1 MLNKFLINL
10 IVLGSF
16 INLVGCMTA
25 DQPPNGFTKMEGA
38 KIKSGEK
45 ERTEKS
51 NKKSIQYF
59 VVAKLKSVNEQPQE
73 YLEFKSK
80 RFSDRS
86 TCVNWVNDNNNLITQ
101 SLQMHLTNRK
111 KGYFVDSIK
120 CFNTKY
126 ITSSG
131 LEESYEI

>member
-16 INLVGCMTA
+16 INLVGCITT
-25 DQPPNGFTKMEGA
+25 DQPPNGFTKMEGT
-38 KIKSGEK
+38 KINSGEK

-51 NKKSIQYF
+51 NKKSIQF
-59 VVAKLKSVNEQPQE
+59 FIVAKLKSVNEQPQE

>member
-1 MLNKFLINL
+1 MQNQGVSIF
-10 IVLGSF
+10 IVFSALLTLS
-16 INLVGCMTA
+16 GCMTA

-51 NKKSIQYF
+51 NEKSSQYF

-86 TCVNWVNDNNNLITQ
+86 TCVNWVSDNNQLLTR
-101 SLQMHLTNRK
+101 SLHELVRNRK
-111 KGYFVDSIK
+111 KGYFVDNIK
-120 CFNTKY
+120 CLK
-126 ITSSG
+126 TSMFFQVRAS
-131 LEESYEI
+131 EAISV

>member
-1 MLNKFLINL
+1 MQNQGVSIF
-10 IVLGSF
+10 IVFSALLTLS
-16 INLVGCMTA
+16 GCMTA
-25 DQPPNGFTKMEGA
+25 GQPPNGFTKMEEA

-86 TCVNWVNDNNNLITQ
+86 TCETWMIANNRLLNE
-101 SLQMHLTNRK
+101 SLHYHVTNRK
-111 KGYFVDSIK
+111 RGYFVDNIK
-120 CFNTKY
+120 CLRTALF
-126 ITSSG
+126 S
-131 LEESYEI
+131 EEFDEKAISI

>member
-1 MLNKFLINL
+1 
-10 IVLGSF
+10 
-16 INLVGCMTA
+16 MTK
-25 DQPPNGFTKMEGA
+25 DQPPNGFTKMEGTN
-38 KIKSGEK
+38 IMSLEK
-45 ERTEKS
+45 KEMAKS

-59 VVAKLKSVNEQPQE
+59 IVAKLKSVNEQPQE

-80 RFSDRS
+80 RFSDIS
-86 TCVNWVNDNNNLITQ
+86 ACLNWMSENNNLITQ

-126 ITSSG
+126 ITTSV
-131 LEESYEI
+131 LEESHEI

>member
-25 DQPPNGFTKMEGA
+25 DQLPNGFTKMEGA

-51 NKKSIQYF
+51 NKKSSQYF
-59 VVAKLKSVNEQPQE
+59 VVAQLKSVNEQPQE

-86 TCVNWVNDNNNLITQ
+86 TCVNWMNDNNNLITQ
-101 SLQMHLTNRK
+101 SLRMHLTSRK

-126 ITSSG
+126 ITSSS

>member
-1 MLNKFLINL
+1 MQNRFIF
-10 IVLGSF
+10 IVFSALLALS
-16 INLVGCMTA
+16 GCMTA
-25 DQPPNGFTKMEGA
+25 DQPPNGFTKMEGT

-51 NKKSIQYF
+51 NEKSSQYF

-86 TCVNWVNDNNNLITQ
+86 TCVNWVSDNNQLLTR
-101 SLQMHLTNRK
+101 SLHELVRNRK
-111 KGYFVDSIK
+111 KGYFVDNIK
-120 CFNTKY
+120 CLRTALLVTRYDEKA
-126 ITSSG
+126 ITS
-131 LEESYEI
+131 

>member
-1 MLNKFLINL
+1 
-10 IVLGSF
+10 
-16 INLVGCMTA
+16 MTA

-51 NKKSIQYF
+51 NKKSSQYF
-59 VVAKLKSVNEQPQE
+59 VVAQLKSVNEQPQE

-86 TCVNWVNDNNNLITQ
+86 TCVNWMNDNNNLITQ
-101 SLQMHLTNRK
+101 SLRMHLTSRK

-126 ITSSG
+126 ITSSS